1 MRGEGAHTRDSDLR
15 DTPPRETLRTMGASG
30 SDPRTGQDPTRQL
43 GPQHVVWFCT
53 ILLLAFGVVMVYS
66 TAAVVSMFQGSSGF
80 SYFLDQ
86 VAVAVG
92 GLILMII
99 VSRLDYRRWRAC
111 SHPPGPRADPGDCTG
126 GRGSY
131 AVVAYRV
138 HGISAL

>member
-66 TAAVVSMFQGSSGF
+66 TAAVVSMF
-80 SYFLDQ
+80 
-86 VAVAVG
+86 
-92 GLILMII
+92 
-99 VSRLDYRRWRAC
+99 SRSHGAC

-138 HGISAL
+138 HGISTL

>member
-66 TAAVVSMFQGSSGF
+66 LS
-80 SYFLDQ
+80 
-86 VAVAVG
+86 
-92 GLILMII
+92 LIHI
-99 VSRLDYRRWRAC
+99 SEPTRRT
-111 SHPPGPRADPGDCTG
+111 PI
-126 GRGSY
+126 SY
-131 AVVAYRV
+131 AVFCLKKKKK
-138 HGISAL
+138 INTTKFF